1 MMVLIV
7 QTAQSDEFEPD
18 ISQPGLRNPVAI
30 RIDRAGQ
37 FERDALVFGFQ
48 ESNANWQIAQATLGA
63 TSWATL
69 GADLGAKQVCGSHFV
84 EPRCP
89 NDLTLPQDADLVAQ
103 TFDLAEDVR
112 AKHDGRTL
120 LMDLLDQIDD
130 GETDRGVQV
139 FSRFIENH
147 QGARAAQDAANR

>member
-1 MMVLIV
+1 MVLIV

-48 ESNANWQIAQATLGA
+48 ESNATWQIAQATP
-63 TSWATL
+63 WATPWGTL
-69 GADLGAKQVCGSHFV
+69 RADLSAKQVRGSHFV

-89 NDLTLPQDADLVAQ
+89 NDLTLPQDPDLVA
-103 TFDLAEDVR
+103 
-112 AKHDGRTL
+112 
-120 LMDLLDQIDD
+120 
-130 GETDRGVQV
+130 
-139 FSRFIENH
+139 
-147 QGARAAQDAANR
+147 

>member
-1 MMVLIV
+1 MVLIV
-7 QTAQSDEFEPD
+7 QSAQSDEFEPD

-30 RIDRAGQ
+30 RIDRTGQ

-48 ESNANWQIAQATLGA
+48 ESNATWQIAQATTWG
-63 TSWATL
+63 TL
-69 GADLGAKQVCGSHFV
+69 RADLGAKQVCGSHFV

-89 NDLTLPQDADLVAQ
+89 NDLTLPQYADLVAQ
-103 TFDLAEDVR
+103 TLDLAEDVR

-120 LMDLLDQIDD
+120 LMDFLDQIDD
-130 GETDRGVQV
+130 GETHRGVKV
-139 FSRFIENH
+139 FGRFIENH

>member
-7 QTAQSDEFEPD
+7 QSAQSDEFESD
-18 ISQPGLRNPVAI
+18 IPQPGLRNPVAI
-30 RIDRAGQ
+30 SIDCSGQ

-48 ESNANWQIAQATLGA
+48 DSNATWQIAQATPWAALGPH
-63 TSWATL
+63 
-69 GADLGAKQVCGSHFV
+69 LGAKQVRGSHFV

-89 NDLTLPQDADLVAQ
+89 NDLTLPQDPDLVAQ
-103 TFDLAEDVR
+103 TLDLTEDMR
-112 AKHDGRTL
+112 AKHNGRSL

-130 GETDRGVQV
+130 GETHRGVQV